1 MTFKKWFLSE
11 QENEDKIK
19 HLIDGNNLI
28 LFFKKGDEYFGSG
41 EDGRI
46 VFARIKN
53 PDEETPDG
61 WADEASFS
69 ALNLNKLA
77 KGEPCQHV
85 IDSNSIKKIKVVDR
99 EEVIGK
105 LKGSTEADSK
115 PSGIQIIR
123 FGIAT
128 KDRDE
133 APNFTRTD
141 EE

>member
-11 QENEDKIK
+11 QDNEDKIK
-19 HLIDGNNLI
+19 HLIDGHNLI

-53 PDEETPDG
+53 PDEDTPDG
-61 WADEASFS
+61 WEDEASFS
-69 ALNLNKLA
+69 AFNLNKLA

-99 EEVIGK
+99 EEVIEK
-105 LKGSTEADSK
+105 LKNSTESDSK

-123 FGIAT
+123 FGIAK

-141 EE
+141 EK